1 MTNSKKKV
9 SSFFLL
15 YVNISFLLY
24 KDTKDTTT
32 HISLNRCFCYK
43 VA

>member
-15 YVNISFLLY
+15 YVNISF